1 MFYANLVSSPFSGH
15 AVSVG
20 TFCEAEQTQNEL
32 ASTTHVICHCKY
44 PLKLEHQ
51 TQAVRGKYQYNT
63 MRQIRPYLHLPEGL
77 TEMFLRICLSKL
89 TMNFQPV

>member
-1 MFYANLVSSPFSGH
+1 MFYANLVSPFSGH
-15 AVSVG
+15 AYSIG

-51 TQAVRGKYQYNT
+51 TQAVRGT
-63 MRQIRPYLHLPEGL
+63 DTSSHAPSWRTYLH
-77 TEMFLRICLSKL
+77 FLRSVLQNL
-89 TMNFQPV
+89 Q